1 MKSLRLPHQGFSPIG
16 RDRLL
21 REKVHD
27 SYKLRGKLKEPTVCS
42 ECGAVYHQGSWRWLP
57 RPEAAVETICPACH
71 RLRDHYPAGYVTLH
85 GDRLNVLQDELLHL
99 IRNEEQ
105 REKADHA
112 LQRIMDIEKGEGE
125 WLVTTTDIHLAR
137 RIGEALHQAY
147 QGALE
152 YHYNPEENL
161 LRVHWAA

>member
-1 MKSLRLPHQGFSPIG
+1 MKTHHIPTQGFSTVG

-21 REKVHD
+21 QESVHD
-27 SYKLRGKLKEPTVCS
+27 SYKLQGKLKEPTVCI
-42 ECGAVYHQGSWRWLP
+42 ECGAVYHRGSWRWLA
-57 RPEAAVETICPACH
+57 RPQGAAETLCPACH
-71 RLRDHYPAGYVTLH
+71 RQRDQFPAGYVRLR
-85 GDRLNVLQDELLHL
+85 GDRLNMMQEQLLGL

-112 LQRIMDIEKGEGE
+112 LQRIMAIEQGEGE

-152 YHYNPEENL
+152 YHYNPAENL
-161 LRVHWAA
+161 LRVHWAS